1 MKSFKV
7 CFAVLANYGVS
18 SIDISTA
25 ASHST
30 DV

>member
-25 ASHST
+25 ALHSV